1 MAVMNPTNETTSD
14 SAKRGPEPAF
24 VALVNRESA
33 GLVAASTAIV
43 GSRHVAEEL
52 VQECFLR
59 AANRWDTVGSL
70 DRPGAWM
77 RKVVVNESISQLRR
91 RDAEARSM
99 SKVTAQTRPDGH
111 VVDLADELPDTELW
125 SAVRNL
131 PNDQA
136 QAVALR
142 YVGDLTTG
150 DVAEALGISVGAVN
164 SLLFRARQQLRRTLS
179 AEAPHV

>member
-43 GSRHVAEEL
+43 GSRHVAWRNWCRS
-52 VQECFLR
+52 VSR

-99 SKVTAQTRPDGH
+99 SKVTAQTRPDD
-111 VVDLADELPDTELW
+111 VVDLADELPDTELARS
-125 SAVRNL
+125 SATCRTTRPKPL
-131 PNDQA
+131 P
-136 QAVALR
+136 
-142 YVGDLTTG
+142 
-150 DVAEALGISVGAVN
+150 SV
-164 SLLFRARQQLRRTLS
+164 T
-179 AEAPHV
+179 